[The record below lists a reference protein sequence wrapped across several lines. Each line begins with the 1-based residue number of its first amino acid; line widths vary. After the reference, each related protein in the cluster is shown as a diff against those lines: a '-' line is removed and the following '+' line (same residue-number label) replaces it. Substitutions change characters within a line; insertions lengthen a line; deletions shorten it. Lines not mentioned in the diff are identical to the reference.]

1 MSVTSFQEIIESIE
15 NLPLE
20 YQDYLFDL
28 IKKRRMEKRRL
39 EIANNAKAIVKDFQE
54 GRVKKRTAEEIKA
67 YLLEDEEE

>member
-20 YQDYLFDL
+20 DQDYLFDL